1 MERLRSR
8 SVPCRCT
15 ITNGNAL
22 IQPVYVKVSHCQC
35 PQAFLSLFQ
44 SDEKSSG
51 NGKKVYMRI
60 VTSIWNA
67 IYEFLLSAGLGD

>member
-1 MERLRSR
+1 MLPGSR
-8 SVPCRCT
+8 SVLHLGT

-35 PQAFLSLFQ
+35 AQLFLSMFH

-51 NGKKVYMRI
+51 NGKKVYILI
-60 VTSIWNA
+60 VIST
-67 IYEFLLSAGLGD
+67 E